1 MKVLVD
7 TNVILRFTQI
17 ANPSHALARSAL
29 TQLSKFGHELCLVP
43 QSIYEY
49 WVVATRPVA
58 VNGFGMLVADADQQV
73 QELLQHFTLLRD
85 ERGIYS
91 RWYDLVVTHNV
102 KGKQAHD
109 TRLVAAM
116 ERHDMKHLLTF
127 NKSDF
132 ARFPAIVA
140 LSPDEIVTG
149 IMPA

>member
-1 MKVLVD
+1 MRVLID
-7 TNVILRFTQI
+7 TNVILRFTQA
-17 ANPSHALARSAL
+17 ANPSHALARAAL
-29 TQLSKFGHELCLVP
+29 TQLSKSEHELCLVP

-58 VNGFGMLVADADQQV
+58 VNGFGMSVADADRQI
-73 QELLQHFTLLRD
+73 QELLQNFTLLRD

-102 KGKQAHD
+102 QGKQAHD
-109 TRLVAAM
+109 TRLAAAM
-116 ERHDMKHLLTF
+116 ERHGVKNLLTF

-140 LSPDEIVTG
+140 LSPDEIVSG
-149 IMPA
+149 ITPA

>member
-7 TNVILRFTQI
+7 TNVILRFTQN

-73 QELLQHFTLLRD
+73 QELLQHFVSARRTAFYSSAQRSRSSFLR
-85 ERGIYS
+85 S
-91 RWYDLVVTHNV
+91 
-102 KGKQAHD
+102 
-109 TRLVAAM
+109 AM
-116 ERHDMKHLLTF
+116 VQRC
-127 NKSDF
+127 
-132 ARFPAIVA
+132 
-140 LSPDEIVTG
+140 
-149 IMPA
+149 